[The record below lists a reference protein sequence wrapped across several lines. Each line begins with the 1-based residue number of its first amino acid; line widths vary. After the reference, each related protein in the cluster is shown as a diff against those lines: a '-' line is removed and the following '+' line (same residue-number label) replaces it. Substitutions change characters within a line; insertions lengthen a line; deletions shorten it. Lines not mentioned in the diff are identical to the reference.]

1 MSLST
6 EAKKQIVAEYARS
19 KDDTGSPEV
28 QIALLTAQ
36 INHLQG
42 HFAVHKKDF
51 HGRRG
56 LLRMVAERRKLLD
69 YLKRN
74 SEERYNELRA
84 KLNLRRQ
91 YGNNAVYT
99 VLLNHIRTRFM
110 PGFLLY
116 VHFFAEIR

>member
-69 YLKRN
+69 YLKRK

-91 YGNNAVYT
+91 YGQFIDGKRLKAGYS
-99 VLLNHIRTRFM
+99 HS
-110 PGFLLY
+110 
-116 VHFFAEIR
+116 

>member
-36 INHLQG
+36 INHLQE
-42 HFAVHKKDF
+42 HFSIHKKDF

-69 YLKRN
+69 YLKRK

-84 KLNLRRQ
+84 KLNLRR
-91 YGNNAVYT
+91 
-99 VLLNHIRTRFM
+99 
-110 PGFLLY
+110 
-116 VHFFAEIR
+116 